1 MRIHIE
7 NNLQGPA
14 ELSLSTEL
22 LTSRLA
28 AAGIDARSVEI
39 SCGTSM
45 DDAPDADVLFACH
58 KLDIGEAKRR
68 MPSLRWVQ
76 VISAGVEG
84 FLSTLPDDVML
95 TNASGVHGEKGGEFV
110 LAAALMLNYRIPTFV
125 SDKQARRWQPEF
137 ATPAK
142 GKRVTLLGLGGIGG
156 EAAKALRSRGFVV
169 TGVTRK
175 GVSDVEVDAMVSI
188 DMIDSILPN
197 TDILVSTLPLTPE
210 TRNLIDRKRL
220 ESLPAHA
227 GVIVV
232 GRAAVVDYDAL
243 ADLLTAG
250 RLGGAVLDV
259 FPQEPLPDDS
269 QIWACPNLIITPHC
283 SVDDHAIYM
292 ARCLDIFTGNVKR
305 FLDGK
310 PLSNLVDRERGY

>member
-7 NNLQGPA
+7 NNLNGPE
-14 ELSLSTEL
+14 ELSLSADTL
-22 LTSRLA
+22 AARLE
-28 AAGIDARSVEI
+28 AAGIDGSAINI
-39 SCGTSM
+39 SSGNSLN
-45 DDAPDADVLFACH
+45 DAPDADVLFACH
-58 KLDIGEAKRR
+58 KVDIGEAKRR

-84 FLSTLPDDVML
+84 LLKTLPEDVLL

-110 LAAALMLNYRIPTFV
+110 LTSALMLNYRIPTFV
-125 SDKQARRWQPEF
+125 SDKQSRRWQPEF

-142 GKRVTLLGLGGIGG
+142 GKRVTLLGLGGIGA

-175 GVSDVEVDAMVSI
+175 GVSEVEVDAMTSI
-188 DMIDSILPN
+188 DMIDSILPD

-210 TRNLIDRKRL
+210 THNLIDLKRL
-220 ESLPAHA
+220 QSLPEGA
-227 GVIVV
+227 GLIVV

-243 ADLLTAG
+243 ADLLTEG
-250 RLGGAVLDV
+250 TLGGAVLDV

-269 QIWACPNLIITPHC
+269 RIWACPNLIITPHC
-283 SVDDHAIYM
+283 SVDDHTIYM
-292 ARCLDIFTGNVKR
+292 ARCLDIFTENVRR
-305 FLDGK
+305 FVADK
-310 PLSNLVDRERGY
+310 PLRNLIDRDRGY